1 MSSNTFRTRQAPS
14 PTGYLHLGT
23 ARTVLFTKLLSVV
36 NSGSWFLRL
45 EDTDR
50 NRLNSGAVVPLLSA
64 LQALGLDPDEGVTL
78 DQNGQK
84 DEFYGIYQKGEFGPY
99 IQSER
104 LPIYHKHAQNLIDQ
118 KLAYWVY
125 LSEEERNELQ
135 EIKKIDKKPINYF
148 LRNLEKVTE
157 AEIYK
162 SVSEGLK
169 DERKPVLRYRLQRK
183 EVIECHDQ
191 LLGKSSFDLSL
202 EEDFTI
208 LKSDGFPTYHLA
220 HLVDDFLMKTSLVIR
235 AQEWFSS
242 LPKHVVMFQDYWGKQ
257 IETEMESLNGKNV
270 PDYLHLPFV
279 LGETGNKKMS
289 KRDGNVNMQDYL
301 DKGYLPEA
309 LVNYL
314 AFLGWNPG
322 TEKELYLDKSDF
334 QILDQKARLQKLI
347 SNLATDFS
355 LSKLSKSAAR
365 FSTQK
370 LDWFNRE
377 YLKMMTLEEFSLL
390 ANQNRLLN
398 SPDINLDKSSKR
410 FRVGDYAFLAD
421 LETQKVFA
429 CDDGPDWRSFGG
441 NYYLVGGGRE
451 PNQSPIENLHREIQ
465 EETEGRIS
473 LNEEKIQKMGTF
485 KTLESFDYAG
495 EGHYDGKEFHLYFY
509 PLKEA
514 ELPPF
519 LLQDNGSYETYWIK
533 IQDFVIDHDYFKF
546 PLWKNFCEQNN
557 LPLFEPNLVIKQ
569 QYLAWFLDKNRIA
582 VLSELGLESGCI
594 LDYTK
599 PSCEEIKWK
608 KSSIEESLENLK
620 EIGEVILNL
629 YSDSEIV
636 AAQKTLYDE
645 IFSNNLEKNF
655 SSLTE
660 LWELKIKAWLTENDK
675 KTGDYLWPLRVTLS
689 GKQKSP
695 SPFELLAIL
704 DKEEAGKRIVN
715 E

>member
-1 MSSNTFRTRQAPS
+1 MSSTQFRTRQAPS

-23 ARTVLFTKLLSVV
+23 ARTILFTKLLSVV

-78 DQNGQK
+78 DQKGQK

-104 LPIYHKHAQNLIDQ
+104 LPIYHKHTQNLIDQ

-125 LSEEERNELQ
+125 LSEEERNEIQ

-148 LRNLEKVTE
+148 LRNLEKVGET
-157 AEIYK
+157 EIYK
-162 SVSEGLK
+162 SVEEGLK
-169 DERKPVLRYRLQRK
+169 DSRKPVLRYRLQRK
-183 EVIECHDQ
+183 EVIQCYDQ

-220 HLVDDFLMKTSLVIR
+220 HLVDDFLMKTTLVIR

-257 IETEMESLNGKNV
+257 GEVEMESLNGKNV

-301 DKGYLPEA
+301 DRGYLPEA

-322 TEKELYLDKSDF
+322 TEKELYLEKSDF
-334 QILDQKARLQKLI
+334 QTLDQKARLQKLI
-347 SNLATDFS
+347 SNLAGDFS

-377 YLKMMTLEEFSLL
+377 YLKMMTLEEFSLQ
-390 ANQNRLLN
+390 ANQNRLQN
-398 SPDINLDKSSKR
+398 SPSINLDKTSKR

-421 LETQKVFA
+421 LETQKVFT
-429 CDDGPDWRSFGG
+429 CTDPELRSFGG

-451 PNQSPIENLHREIQ
+451 TGQSEIENLHREIE
-465 EETEGRIS
+465 EETEGRVK
-473 LNEEKIQKMGTF
+473 LDDQKIIKIASF
-485 KTLESFDYAG
+485 KILKEFDYPG
-495 EGHYDGKEFHLYFY
+495 EGLYDGKEIHMYFY

-514 ELPPF
+514 ELRPF
-519 LLQDNGSYETYWIK
+519 LLQDNGDHETSWVK
-533 IQDFVIDHDYFKF
+533 IQDFVVDHDYFKF

-557 LPLFEPNLVIKQ
+557 LPLFEISFKIKQ

-582 VLSELGLESGCI
+582 VLSELGLESDCI

-599 PSCEEIKWK
+599 PNGEEIKWK
-608 KSSIEESLENLK
+608 KSSVEESLENLK
-620 EIGEVILNL
+620 EIAEVVLNL
-629 YSDSEIV
+629 YSDTEIT
-636 AAQKTLYDE
+636 AAQKALYDD
-645 IFSNNLEKNF
+645 IFSENLEKNF
-655 SSLTE
+655 NNLAS
-660 LWELKIKAWLTENDK
+660 LWEAKIKAWLTEYNK

-695 SPFELLAIL
+695 SPFELLSIL
-704 DKEEAGKRIVN
+704 DKEVVEKRLR
-715 E
+715 

>member
-1 MSSNTFRTRQAPS
+1 MSSTQFRTRQAPS

-23 ARTVLFTKLLSVV
+23 ARTILFTKLLSVV

-78 DQNGQK
+78 DQKGQK

-104 LPIYHKHAQNLIDQ
+104 LPIYHKHTQNLIDQ

-148 LRNLEKVTE
+148 LRNLEKVGET
-157 AEIYK
+157 EIYK
-162 SVSEGLK
+162 SVEEGLK
-169 DERKPVLRYRLQRK
+169 DSRKPVLRYRLQRK
-183 EVIECHDQ
+183 EVIQCYDQ

-220 HLVDDFLMKTSLVIR
+220 HLVDDFLMKTTLVIR

-257 IETEMESLNGKNV
+257 GEVEMESLNGKNV

-301 DKGYLPEA
+301 DRGYLPEA

-322 TEKELYLDKSDF
+322 TEKELYLEKSDF
-334 QILDQKARLQKLI
+334 QTLDQKARLQKLI
-347 SNLATDFS
+347 SNLAGDFS

-377 YLKMMTLEEFSLL
+377 YLKMMTLEEFSLQ
-390 ANQNRLLN
+390 ANQNRLQN
-398 SPDINLDKSSKR
+398 SPSINLDKTSKR

-421 LETQKVFA
+421 LETQKVFT
-429 CDDGPDWRSFGG
+429 CTDPELRSFGG

-451 PNQSPIENLHREIQ
+451 TGQSEIENLHREIE
-465 EETEGRIS
+465 EETEGRVK
-473 LNEEKIQKMGTF
+473 LDDQKIIKIASF
-485 KTLESFDYAG
+485 KILKEFDYPG
-495 EGHYDGKEFHLYFY
+495 EGLYDGKEIHMYFY

-514 ELPPF
+514 ELRPF
-519 LLQDNGSYETYWIK
+519 LLQDNGDHETSWVK
-533 IQDFVIDHDYFKF
+533 IQDFVVDHDYFKF

-557 LPLFEPNLVIKQ
+557 LPLFEISFKIKQ

-582 VLSELGLESGCI
+582 VLSELGLESDCI

-599 PSCEEIKWK
+599 PNGEEIKWK
-608 KSSIEESLENLK
+608 KSSVEESLENLK
-620 EIGEVILNL
+620 EIAEVVLNL
-629 YSDSEIV
+629 YSDTEIA
-636 AAQKTLYDE
+636 AAQKALYDD
-645 IFSNNLEKNF
+645 IFSENLEKNF
-655 SSLTE
+655 NNLAS
-660 LWELKIKAWLTENDK
+660 LWEAKIKAWLTEYSK

-695 SPFELLAIL
+695 SPFELLSIL
-704 DKEEAGKRIVN
+704 DKEVVEKRLR
-715 E
+715 

>member
-1 MSSNTFRTRQAPS
+1 MSSTKFRTRQAPS

-50 NRLNSGAVVPLLSA
+50 GRLNHEAVVPLLSA
-64 LQALGLDPDEGVTL
+64 LEAIGLSPDEGITL
-78 DQNGQK
+78 DQKGQK

-104 LPIYHKHAQNLIDQ
+104 LPIYHQHAQNLIDQ

-148 LRNLEKVTE
+148 LRNLEKVSE
-157 AEIYK
+157 LEIYK
-162 SVSEGLK
+162 SVQEGLN
-169 DERKPVLRYRLQRK
+169 DPHKPVLRYRLQRK
-183 EVIECHDQ
+183 ETIECFDQ
-191 LLGKSSFDLSL
+191 LLGKSTFDLSL

-220 HLVDDFLMKTSLVIR
+220 HLIDDFLMKTSLVIR

-242 LPKHVVMFQDYWGKQ
+242 LPKHITMFRDYWGKE
-257 IETEMESLNGKNV
+257 ETVEIESLNGKNV

-279 LGETGNKKMS
+279 LGETGTKKMS

-322 TEKELYLDKSDF
+322 TEKELYLEKSDF
-334 QILDQKARLQKLI
+334 QNLDQKARLQKLI
-347 SNLATDFS
+347 SNLAGDFS
-355 LSKLSKSAAR
+355 LDKLSKSAAR

-377 YLKMMTLEEFSLL
+377 YIKMMTLEEFSLQ
-390 ANQNRLLN
+390 ANQNRLQN
-398 SPDINLDKSSKR
+398 SPSTHLDKSSKR

-421 LETQKVFA
+421 LESHKAFVCLDFKLRA
-429 CDDGPDWRSFGG
+429 FGG
-441 NYYLVGGGRE
+441 SYYLIGGGRE
-451 PNQSPIENLHREIQ
+451 INQSPIENLHREI
-465 EETEGRIS
+465 EEESEGRIK
-473 LNEEKIQKMGTF
+473 LDDQKIIKIGSF
-485 KTLESFDYAG
+485 KTLKEFDYPG
-495 EGHYDGKEFHLYFY
+495 EGHYDGKEIHLYFY

-519 LLQDNGSYETYWIK
+519 LLSDNGTHETTWVE
-533 IQDFVIDHDYFKF
+533 IQDFVTDHNLFKY
-546 PLWKNFCEQNN
+546 PLWKRFCEQNN
-557 LPLFEPNLVIKQ
+557 LPVFEPDFEIKQ
-569 QYLAWFLDKNRIA
+569 QYLAWLLDKNR
-582 VLSELGLESGCI
+582 VTTLSELGLESDCI

-599 PSCEEIKWK
+599 SSKEKIKWK
-608 KSSIEESLENLK
+608 KSTIEESIRNLQ
-620 EIGEVILNL
+620 EIGGVVLNL
-629 YSDSEIV
+629 YSDSEI
-636 AAQKTLYDE
+636 AIAQKTLYND
-645 IFSNNLEKNF
+645 IFGDNLEKNF
-655 SSLTE
+655 SRLVE
-660 LWELKIKAWLTENDK
+660 LWELKIKAWLTENQK
-675 KTGDYLWPLRVTLS
+675 SVGEYLWPLRVTLS

-695 SPFELLAIL
+695 SPFELLAVL
-704 DKEEAGKRIVN
+704 DKEEVERRIMKN
-715 E
+715 

>member
-1 MSSNTFRTRQAPS
+1 MSSTQFRTRQAPS

-23 ARTVLFTKLLSVV
+23 ARTILFTKLLSVV

-78 DQNGQK
+78 DQKGQK

-104 LPIYHKHAQNLIDQ
+104 LPIYHKHTQNLIDQ

-148 LRNLEKVTE
+148 LRNLEKVGET
-157 AEIYK
+157 EIYK
-162 SVSEGLK
+162 SVEEGLK
-169 DERKPVLRYRLQRK
+169 DSRKPVLRYRLQRK
-183 EVIECHDQ
+183 EVIQCYDQ

-220 HLVDDFLMKTSLVIR
+220 HLVDDFLMKTTLVIR

-257 IETEMESLNGKNV
+257 GEVEMESLNGKNV

-301 DKGYLPEA
+301 DRGYLPEA

-322 TEKELYLDKSDF
+322 TEKELYLEKSDF
-334 QILDQKARLQKLI
+334 QTLDQKARLQKLI
-347 SNLATDFS
+347 SNLAGDFS

-377 YLKMMTLEEFSLL
+377 YLKMMTLEEFSLQ
-390 ANQNRLLN
+390 ANQNRLQN
-398 SPDINLDKSSKR
+398 SPSINLDKTSKR

-421 LETQKVFA
+421 LETQKVFT
-429 CDDGPDWRSFGG
+429 CTDPELRSFGG

-451 PNQSPIENLHREIQ
+451 TGQSEIENLHREIE
-465 EETEGRIS
+465 EETEGRVK
-473 LNEEKIQKMGTF
+473 LDDQKIIKIASF
-485 KTLESFDYAG
+485 KILKEFDYPG
-495 EGHYDGKEFHLYFY
+495 EGLYDGKEIHMYFY

-514 ELPPF
+514 ELRSF
-519 LLQDNGSYETYWIK
+519 LLQDNGDHETSWVK
-533 IQDFVIDHDYFKF
+533 IQDFVVDHDYFKF

-557 LPLFEPNLVIKQ
+557 LPLFEISFKIKQ

-582 VLSELGLESGCI
+582 VLSELGLESDCI

-599 PSCEEIKWK
+599 PNGEEIKWK
-608 KSSIEESLENLK
+608 KSSVEESLENLK
-620 EIGEVILNL
+620 EIAEVVLNL
-629 YSDSEIV
+629 YSDTEIA
-636 AAQKTLYDE
+636 AAQKALYDD
-645 IFSNNLEKNF
+645 IFSENLEKNF
-655 SSLTE
+655 NNLAS
-660 LWELKIKAWLTENDK
+660 LWEAKIKAWLTEYSK

-695 SPFELLAIL
+695 SPFELLSIL
-704 DKEEAGKRIVN
+704 DKEVVEKRLR
-715 E
+715 